1 MLVDGCLPVLA
12 RRNRVKCTV
21 ATRESYRS
29 VLPTSPAGCST
40 SRNSETCRLP
50 NSQYFRITRHERD
63 PCRDAPEFDVLLFL
77 LHAGK
82 KAWLGCTLYIVV
94 RKERRRKKGG
104 LPCPRSSLS
113 RRCSAQGWSPVNL
126 PAASPSLYFGAA
138 RTAGPSTWTHI
149 LPLPLGQAEKNRP
162 EKPTATEPLGN
173 DQDRYGR
180 RSWILGHHLVF
191 CAPYLF
197 LLRRDRRDLVLRVL
211 EASQLPECSRE
222 ETAWNNRA
230 RFHDQ
235 RLVNAIHQKLHRCGY
250 IYTYL

>member
-1 MLVDGCLPVLA
+1 MLMDGCLPVLA

-50 NSQYFRITRHERD
+50 NSQYFRITRCERE

-126 PAASPSLYFGAA
+126 PPPLLSTLGPQELPGLPPEHTFCPLHWVRPKKIDPRNRQQPNRSEMTKIDTVEEAESRTSPCTLRPISLPPPP
-138 RTAGPSTWTHI
+138 GPPWSCSSGSRSFSA
-149 LPLPLGQAEKNRP
+149 PRMQS
-162 EKPTATEPLGN
+162 
-173 DQDRYGR
+173 R
-180 RSWILGHHLVF
+180 RNSL
-191 CAPYLF
+191 
-197 LLRRDRRDLVLRVL
+197 
-211 EASQLPECSRE
+211 
-222 ETAWNNRA
+222 
-230 RFHDQ
+230 
-235 RLVNAIHQKLHRCGY
+235 K
-250 IYTYL
+250 